1 MTRFV
6 VWGAVVGI
14 ALAAILFILNILNI
28 NNVLVGAVIL
38 AAIGAVL
45 GLIANKMTSK

>member
-6 VWGAVVGI
+6 VWGAVIGV
-14 ALAAILFILNILNI
+14 ALAAVLFILNILNI
-28 NNVLVGAVIL
+28 NNVLVAAVVL
-38 AAIGAVL
+38 AAVGAVL

>member
-6 VWGAVVGI
+6 VWGAVIGVI
-14 ALAAILFILNILNI
+14 LAAVLFILNILNQ
-28 NNVLVGAVIL
+28 NNAPLAAVIL
-38 AAIGAVL
+38 AVIGAVL